1 MNFKKIQKGNL
12 TIALDMDYLAL
23 QRTRIIEEFDNMD
36 DEAKEAVTNKKN
48 KMLTRDEYVEAVDR
62 LYNLA
67 IDIADEKLGIDLFE
81 YVPLTKAGLFHK
93 SASTLLATSGIKD
106 VWNGDYFSM
115 NVLELRL
122 EPVSFE
128 EKINPF
134 FSLAQNGNLFSPV
147 SGDGTVAYIELDWF
161 SNAKKEEPIFDAMN
175 VPKKIEK
182 TRNKY
187 LKLDTLKVGYTYFD
201 AKGNEFLYVGN
212 LWDDR
217 VYWFG
222 KGYNP
227 TKDIPKTKSEYLA
240 SNHRKEELER
250 RKERMSYSDVKYGG
264 AFYYLKLTK
273 KNKKLIESVS
283 NIGEL
288 IGACIKEGDVY
299 SSFKYLYNPLK
310 VVSEGTKMLE
320 PDLGDAFYYVENT
333 EDGYLRKE
341 GYYFEFA

>member
-12 TIALDMDYLAL
+12 TIALDMDYLAQ
-23 QRTRIIEEFDNMD
+23 QRTRIIENFNNMD
-36 DEAKEAVTNKKN
+36 DEAKEAVMNKKN
-48 KMLTRDEYVEAVDR
+48 KMLTREEYVEAVDR

-67 IDIADEKLGIDLFE
+67 IDIADEKFGIDLFK

-122 EPVSFE
+122 EPISFE

-134 FSLAQNGNLFSPV
+134 FVLAQNGNLFSPV
-147 SGDGTVAYIELDWF
+147 SGNGTVAYIELDWF

-175 VPKKIEK
+175 IPKKIEK
-182 TRNKY
+182 IRNKY

-217 VYWFG
+217 VDWFG

-240 SNHRKEELER
+240 SDHRKKELKHRKEI
-250 RKERMSYSDVKYGG
+250 MSYSNVKYGG

-288 IGACIKEGDVY
+288 IGSCIKEGDVY

-320 PDLGDAFYYVENT
+320 PDLNDGFYYFEDT
-333 EDGYLRKE
+333 KDGYLRKE
-341 GYYFEFA
+341 SYYFEFV